1 MHSLCSDVAV
11 DVVVVA
17 AVDFGRLAIFV
28 FSEIQLWELSED
40 LN

>member
-11 DVVVVA
+11 DVVVA